1 MGYRIRQI
9 EPAGELGQAITV
21 EAITQVVPV
30 ENIREVLQVCGAGE
44 QRTRRL
50 PAVLVVLLCIA
61 MNLFWEVSLGYVLV
75 RLAQG
80 LRLLREDG
88 VEALAGK
95 SAISEA
101 RYRLGAKVLAV
112 LFKRVCRPLATPTT
126 VGAFAFGL
134 RLVAIDGTVETM
146 PDTPAN
152 EAYFGRQKGARGDS
166 AFPQVRCVYLCECG
180 THAIFD
186 AGFWPYNTSERVGA
200 RRLLR
205 SVEAGMLVMWD
216 RGLHEFDMVVGV
228 LKHGAHVLARLPA
241 HVKPTWVAALPDG
254 TWLGHIYPSDYQR
267 RKRGEHV
274 LVRVIEYEIDDPAR
288 PGHAQRHRL
297 VTTLLDPDLYPALDL
312 VSLYH
317 ERWEIE
323 VTIDEIDTHQRLLPR
338 PLRSLQPVGV
348 LQELYALLIAH
359 FVVRSLMHQ
368 AAITHHLDPDRLSFV
383 NSLRLLCDAL
393 PEFQLVDPSDHPRLW
408 TRLLRDIAHFR
419 LPERENR
426 SNPRVV
432 KRKMSNFKLK
442 RPNHR
447 RWPQPTKEFREAILL
462 PVPISLPISVR
473 LPLTVPYCD

>member
-9 EPAGELGQAITV
+9 EPEGELGQAITV
-21 EAITQVVPV
+21 DAITQVVPV
-30 ENIREVLQVCGAGE
+30 ANIREVIQVCGVGE

-61 MNLFWEVSLGYVLV
+61 MNLFWEVSLRYVLV

-88 VEALAGK
+88 VEALASK
-95 SAISEA
+95 SSISEA

-112 LFKRVCRPLATPTT
+112 LFKRVCRPLATPDT

-134 RLVAIDGTVETM
+134 RLVAIDGTVETL

-152 EAYFGRQKGARGDS
+152 DAYFGRQTGARGDS
-166 AFPQVRCVYLCECG
+166 AFPQVRCVFLCECG

-186 AGFWPYNTSERVGA
+186 AGFWPYPISERVGA

-205 SVEAGMLVMWD
+205 SVETGMLVTWD
-216 RGLHEFDMVVGV
+216 RGFHEFNLVAGV
-228 LKHGAHVLARLPA
+228 LNRGAHVLARLPA
-241 HVKPTWVAALPDG
+241 HVKPTWVATLPDG
-254 TWLGHIYPSDYQR
+254 TWLGYIYPSDYQR
-267 RKRGEHV
+267 RKRGEHL
-274 LVRVIEYEIDDPAR
+274 LVRVVEYEIDDPAR
-288 PGHAQRHRL
+288 TGHAQRHRL
-297 VTTLLDPDLYPALDL
+297 LTTLLEPDLYPARDL
-312 VSLYH
+312 VCLYH

-323 VTIDEIDTHQRLLPR
+323 VTIDEMDTHQRLVPR

-348 LQELYALLIAH
+348 IQELYALLIAH
-359 FVVRSLMHQ
+359 FIVRSVMHQ
-368 AAITHHLDPDRLSFV
+368 AAVAHYLDPDRLSFV
-383 NSLRLLCDAL
+383 NSLRLLGDAL

-408 TRLLRDIAHFR
+408 NRLLRDIALFR

-442 RPNHR
+442 RHEHR
-447 RWPQPTKEFREAILL
+447 RWPQPTKEFRDAILL
-462 PVPISLPISVR
+462 PEPIALPISVR
-473 LPLTVPYCD
+473 LPLTEPYCS